1 MGCLCKSIE
10 SLSVY
15 RLSVEVGDITVK
27 QLSLFGCRL
36 APGLFHFSTEFDFR
50 RLLSEWVGGDMFI

>member
-1 MGCLCKSIE
+1 M
-10 SLSVY
+10 SVY

-27 QLSLFGCRL
+27 QLSLFECRL

-50 RLLSEWVGGDMFI
+50 RLLSEWVGGDVFI